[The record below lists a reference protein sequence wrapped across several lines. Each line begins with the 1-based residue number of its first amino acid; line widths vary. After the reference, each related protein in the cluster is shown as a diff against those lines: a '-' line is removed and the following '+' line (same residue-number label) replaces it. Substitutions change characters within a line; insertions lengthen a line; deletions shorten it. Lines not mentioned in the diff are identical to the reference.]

1 MFHEKYVVQV
11 RTVHAELLDAF
22 TPGKE
27 EQAEISA
34 INEAVAVEICSK
46 PALGFSESRQDLS
59 EISTIDDAVAIE
71 VGGAIRRPIED
82 RLNRVECI
90 EETPAIGG
98 VVTAG
103 STIDR
108 GLCHHIFNFIR
119 REGRVNRKNQ
129 GRNAGGVR

>member
-1 MFHEKYVVQV
+1 ME
-11 RTVHAELLDAF
+11 RMSSWSGCDDAELLDAF
-22 TPGKE
+22 APGKE
-27 EQAEISA
+27 EQAEIGA
-34 INEAVAVEICSK
+34 VNEAVTIEICGET
-46 PALGFSESRQDLS
+46 AIGLTESRKDLS

-108 GLCHHIFNFIR
+108 GLCHHIFNLIR

-129 GRNAGGVR
+129 GRNAGGVW